1 MVIAKD
7 LREEILRKL
16 KTEPLVR
23 ISASEAEYLE
33 LAKNFPY
40 KIEYHKSKIYAS
52 GLASLIHELITGMII
67 TILNNMYSS
76 NENYLVLGSNSGV
89 HIPKFEGGF

>member
-33 LAKNFPY
+33 LAKINI
-40 KIEYHKSKIYAS
+40 KV
-52 GLASLIHELITGMII
+52 
-67 TILNNMYSS
+67 N
-76 NENYLVLGSNSGV
+76 LVS
-89 HIPKFEGGF
+89 FDWQT